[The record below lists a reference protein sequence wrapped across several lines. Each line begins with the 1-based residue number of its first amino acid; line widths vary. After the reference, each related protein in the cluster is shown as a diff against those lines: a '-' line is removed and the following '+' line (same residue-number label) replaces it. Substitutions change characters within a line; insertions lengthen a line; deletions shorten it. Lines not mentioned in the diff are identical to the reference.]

1 MEQHVSDQPRTRQ
14 TKYELDHW
22 EEDDSIGKKRQRLV
36 RWLMRK
42 GVSLDKAR
50 LIAWKKYR

>member
-1 MEQHVSDQPRTRQ
+1 MSDQPRTRQ

-22 EEDDSIGKKRQRLV
+22 EEDDSVGKKRQRLV